1 MQVTKPEPGPTY
13 QSHQGF
19 TLIELMVV
27 VTILAILSI
36 VAITSYRYYNRRAYA
51 QEARSML
58 LEMKMKQEQYFS
70 EYGQYVSSS
79 AGVASSDLFPTTKAI
94 EGDGST
100 GDRWSWSGTNCVT
113 PANTVEAAFCSLGFK
128 PTGATYWQLVTRG
141 WGPADAPTS
150 LSTGYPIID
159 NMAMTRRWYYAIAT
173 RDSDNDGV
181 FAVFIITSQTNE
193 VIGIDEIE

>member
-1 MQVTKPEPGPTY
+1 MHATKHEPVPRFT
-13 QSHQGF
+13 SRRGF

-27 VTILAILSI
+27 VTILAILTI

-79 AGVASSDLFPTTKAI
+79 AGVANSDFFPTVKAI
-94 EGDGST
+94 EGDGGA
-100 GDRWSWSGTNCVT
+100 GDRWSWSGMNCVS
-113 PANTVEAAFCSLGFK
+113 PPNAVEGAFCSLGFK
-128 PTGATYWQLVTRG
+128 PSGATYWQIVTRG
-141 WGPADAPTS
+141 WGPTDGPTS
-150 LSTGYPIID
+150 LTTGYPIID
-159 NMAMTRRWYYAIAT
+159 NMALTKRWYYAIAT
-173 RDSDNDGV
+173 RDSDNDGI

-193 VIGIDEIE
+193 VIGINEIE